1 MTAEKSP
8 ADAPD
13 SIATRASLL
22 GRLKRWDD
30 AESWEDFT
38 QTYWKLIYGVAR
50 QAGLS
55 DDEARDV
62 VQDTLLGV
70 ARNIHQ
76 FESSPE
82 RGSFKNWLLNLT
94 RWRIADRFRDRMPV
108 AHTVPLFDSPGDHTA
123 TIERLPDPAELDTVW
138 EAEWKKNIFETAVA
152 RISRRVNPKHAQIFD
167 LYAVRDWS
175 AAKVAREL
183 GVSIIQIY
191 LVNHRLTKL
200 LKAEVAY
207 LRKKLG

>member
-1 MTAEKSP
+1 MSQAKPPQDE
-8 ADAPD
+8 PD

-22 GRLKRWDD
+22 GRIKSWDD
-30 AESWEDFT
+30 ADSWEDFT

-50 QAGLS
+50 QSGLS

-70 ARNIHQ
+70 AKKIHE
-76 FESSPE
+76 FESNPE

-94 RWRIADRFRDRMPV
+94 RWRIADHFRARLPV
-108 AHTVPLFDSPGDHTA
+108 GCSLAEPTTAGDQTA
-123 TIERLPDPAELDTVW
+123 TIERVPEPADLDAFW
-138 EAEWKKNIFETAVA
+138 EVEWKKSIFDTAVV
-152 RISRRVNPKHAQIFD
+152 RVCRRVNPKHAQIFD

-175 AAKVAREL
+175 AAKVAKEL
-183 GVSIIQIY
+183 GVSIIQVY

-200 LKAEVAY
+200 LKTEVEF
-207 LRKKLG
+207 LCKKLE